1 MAIVGGGIV
10 GLGTARALQLKYP
23 DMSIV
28 LLEKEK
34 HLGRQIVV
42 SWFLCNVP
50 STPLASPCPFSL
62 TYLLNICS

>member
-34 HLGRQIVV
+34 HLGKLVYIVGK
-42 SWFLCNVP
+42 L
-50 STPLASPCPFSL
+50 
-62 TYLLNICS
+62 